1 MFGGLKALVD
11 DDALGRRKSDCLTS
25 APTRLFLDAHPL
37 FLPLGFSSHVQ
48 RDRQNEKLA
57 CK

>member
-1 MFGGLKALVD
+1 MFGRLEALVE
-11 DDALGRRKSDCLTS
+11 DDALRRGQADSLART
-25 APTRLFLDAHPL
+25 ATGFFLDAYALL
-37 FLPLGFSSHVQ
+37 FSLGFSRHVQ